1 MRYQGISTACPI
13 EEGHVRDHSESGENE
28 EVPSDVDKGHNQHQI
43 AIF

>member
-1 MRYQGISTACPI
+1 VLYQSISTGRPFQ
-13 EEGHVRDHSESGENE
+13 EGQVRDHVKGGENE